1 MEHNKK
7 SLSPKRDGSPRLPS
21 HSPPSKLLPG
31 GPLNFIPGK
40 KGAELPK
47 NLNISTLTA
56 LQKSG
61 FLDFK
66 MFQKPQD
73 QEAEPGLEISLEE
86 IEKAFR
92 IIDEKSG
99 GHHITL
105 NDLKKRMAII
115 NPNFP
120 LNEIAMLTN
129 GKPEIKAE
137 DLYEMLKQNELKDFD
152 PLEEAFKLLDPEGA
166 GIINIPRLKQVFSGL
181 GYGEID
187 AAQEKILRECL
198 DVDKDGQITLADFK
212 TIFDYINNK
221 GPEEKKA

>member
-1 MEHNKK
+1 
-7 SLSPKRDGSPRLPS
+7 
-21 HSPPSKLLPG
+21 
-31 GPLNFIPGK
+31 
-40 KGAELPK
+40 
-47 NLNISTLTA
+47 
-56 LQKSG
+56 
-61 FLDFK
+61 
-66 MFQKPQD
+66 MFQKPT
-73 QEAEPGLEISLEE
+73 EKTEPGIEITLEE

-92 IIDEKSG
+92 IIDDKSG
-99 GHHITL
+99 GQRITL

-137 DLYEMLKQNELKDFD
+137 ELYEMLKQNELKDFD
-152 PLEEAFKLLDPEGA
+152 PLEEAFKLLDPEGS
-166 GIINIPRLKQVFSGL
+166 GQINIPRLKQVFSGL

-198 DVDKDGQITLADFK
+198 DVDKDGQITLTDFK

-221 GPEEKKA
+221 SAEPNKS